1 VAYFKALYRQPLYM
15 IGTWSGRG
23 LFQGTLSTAALYDW
37 DMDQSWLISRHF
49 SVGRFNQLRLGVF
62 VT

>member
-1 VAYFKALYRQPLYM
+1 MGQGVVVAYFKALYGQPLYM

-37 DMDQSWLISRHF
+37 GMEWSWLISRH
-49 SVGRFNQLRLGVF
+49 SIDSRFI
-62 VT
+62 